1 MDISTI
7 CNNDGK
13 TVFFTQQGHAYA
25 EQPILTCNKKML
37 EQIAVLDGAAPTD
50 LPVLVTGE
58 SGTNKEKYTE
68 YIHKKSKRRNMPY
81 VRLDCTTTNDSEFNS
96 ELFGVHKVKN
106 EKQGIFELA
115 SGGTVLL
122 DGISAIPANKQQEL
136 LSFINNNVIIS
147 KTGEETI
154 LADIRFLSISNIN
167 MIELIDANKYNGQ
180 LYEALSTVKI
190 AIMPLKERPE
200 DIALLA
206 IANVTTANN
215 KYGTDRKLGLE
226 MLHAMLNYNWP
237 GNDQELFE
245 ITERLVIMSQDNV
258 LNNLEL
264 FENLKAV
271 YHKSTKQES
280 IKDIADGGVLVS
292 DIKTPLK
299 EMVKAYELMVIR
311 HSLKR
316 YKTLRKTAKALHVAP
331 SVLSRKLAAANDI
344 DDK

>member
-13 TVFFTQQGHAYA
+13 TVFFTRQGHIYA
-25 EQPILTCNKKML
+25 EQPIVTCNEKML
-37 EQIAVLDGAAPTD
+37 EQIAVLDGVAPTN

-58 SGTNKEKYTE
+58 SGTKKEKYTE
-68 YIHKKSKRRNMPY
+68 YIHKKSKRRDMPY
-81 VRLDCTTTNDSEFNS
+81 VRLDCTTTNDSTFNS
-96 ELFGVHKVKN
+96 ELFGVHKIKH
-106 EKQGIFELA
+106 EQQGIFELA

-122 DGISAIPANKQQEL
+122 DGISAIPLNEQQEL
-136 LSFINNNVIIS
+136 LSFIKNKEIIS
-147 KTGEETI
+147 KKSKETI
-154 LADIRFLSISNIN
+154 LADIRILSISNKNI
-167 MIELIDANKYNGQ
+167 IELIDANKYSGQ

-190 AIMPLKERPE
+190 EITPLKERPE

-206 IANVTTANN
+206 IANVATANN
-215 KYGTDRKLGLE
+215 KYGTDKKLGLE

-245 ITERLVIMSQDNV
+245 IIERLVIMSQDKI

-271 YHKSTKQES
+271 YHKNTEQES
-280 IKDIADGGVLVS
+280 DKDITDGSVLVYET
-292 DIKTPLK
+292 KTPLK
-299 EMVKAYELMVIR
+299 DMVKAYELMVIR

-316 YKTLRKTAKALHVAP
+316 HKTLRKAAKALHVSP
-331 SVLSRKLAAANDI
+331 SVLSRKLAAANDTN
-344 DDK
+344 DK